1 MRSALHH
8 SNNRVLAILGMMLLL
23 GLLGHGCTA
32 HAQTYQNFNAFI
44 VWPANSQPGDQVGL
58 YAMQRTNNSPAPAFV
73 AFARFPGT
81 NMFFASTNLYNG
93 QPLPDPA
100 YLVLQIQGTRN
111 GVLTNGPW
119 SSTWSFSTNYFPL
132 PTVTNPVVVP
142 SADALGVPTWGGIRP
157 AN

>member
-58 YAMQRTNNSPAPAFV
+58 YAMQRTNNSPTPFLVAFV
-73 AFARFPGT
+73 FYPGT
-81 NMFFASTNLYNG
+81 NMYFAATNTYQG
-93 QPLPDPA
+93 QVFPDPA
-100 YLVLQIQGTRN
+100 YLALRVQGTRN
-111 GVLTNGPW
+111 GMAGNGPW

-132 PTVTNPVVVP
+132 PSITNPVVIP
-142 SADALGVPTWGGIRP
+142 PADAIGVPTWGGIRP
-157 AN
+157 MP